1 MSTSLASEDLGTIL
15 TPTKCD
21 NSEGSNVQVSSGS
34 PPGLDGAVTKVQVRG
49 LHSDITDEDLEAYFE
64 TPKSGGKKGAVVRCI
79 FEEGGIACIEFNAP
93 EGNLSGMQ

>member
-1 MSTSLASEDLGTIL
+1 M
-15 TPTKCD
+15 
-21 NSEGSNVQVSSGS
+21 SSGS

-93 EGNLSGMQ
+93 EGKYAQKGIANLYIIILESCCHLWVVCPHI